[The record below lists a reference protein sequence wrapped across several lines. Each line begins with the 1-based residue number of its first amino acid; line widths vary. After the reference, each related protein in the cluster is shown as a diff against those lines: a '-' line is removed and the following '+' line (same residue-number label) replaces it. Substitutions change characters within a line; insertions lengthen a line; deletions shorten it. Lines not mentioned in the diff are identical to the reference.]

1 MLNKI
6 LWGFPHRIIT
16 TYGGMQMS
24 FLKTLKPNKPVVGL
38 EGYFMVI
45 LGKSKFG
52 KTTFVYDLI
61 KEYYDGDMSKA
72 ILLAPEVG
80 FKTLDGIYALPIAD
94 FNKTSD
100 EQKEDL
106 NQYGFIET
114 VDELIEN
121 KKEIPFRTVIID
133 TLTALEDLAIK
144 YVLRT
149 ESRKKGKKFTA
160 ISDIPYGNGYNMVAE
175 AIYGQIDRLKKAGF
189 AVIVIAHEKIKQV
202 KNRDGSEYNLI
213 TINCQGKTVDIME
226 READL
231 IIYGDLVTEVDNG
244 TITQKRYLR
253 FRSDGN
259 IVCGSR
265 FRTMPDYID
274 LDVQLFLETFKQAV
288 IDSFNGNVEEVK
300 KAEKE
305 QEKEREQ
312 KAEKYIEQEGNKK
325 TPEEYIS
332 EMDGLVKS
340 MKKEQSDKLKA
351 ELKKEFGSINYKKYE
366 VEQLEKAIEIC
377 KEILG

>member
-1 MLNKI
+1 
-6 LWGFPHRIIT
+6 
-16 TYGGMQMS
+16 MS
-24 FLKTLKPNKPVVGL
+24 FLKKLKPNKPVVGL

-61 KEYYDGDMSKA
+61 NEYYNGDMSKA
-72 ILLAPEVG
+72 ILLAPEIG

-94 FNKTSD
+94 FNKTTE
-100 EQKEDL
+100 EQKEEL

-114 VDELIEN
+114 VDELIQN

-149 ESRKKGKKFTA
+149 ESRKRGKKFTA
-160 ISDIPYGNGYNMVAE
+160 IGDIPYGNGYNMVAE
-175 AIYGQIDRLKKAGF
+175 EIYAQIDRLKKAGF

-213 TINCQGKTVDIME
+213 TLNCQGKTVDIIE

-231 IIYGDLVTEVDNG
+231 IIYGDLVTEVENG
-244 TITQKRYLR
+244 SVSQKRYLR

-259 IVCGSR
+259 IICGSR
-265 FRTMPDYID
+265 FRTMPDYIE
-274 LDVQLFLETFKQAV
+274 LDVKLFLETFKQAV
-288 IDSFNGNVEEVK
+288 IDSYNGNIEEVK
-300 KAEKE
+300 KAEVE
-305 QEKEREQ
+305 QEKERE
-312 KAEKYIEQEGNKK
+312 KRAEKYIEQEENKR

-332 EMDGLVKS
+332 ELDSLIKS
-340 MKKEQSDKLKA
+340 MTKEQSDMLKV
-351 ELKKEFGSINYKKYE
+351 ELKNEIGSINYKRYTE
-366 VEQLEKAIEIC
+366 IEQFEKALDIC
-377 KEILG
+377 HRILNS